1 MPTKNQSIYV
11 VKDGFVGDYG
21 KGSQPFPA
29 GERFT
34 ADHPAV
40 KKWPQL
46 FRAEISNGQAEQ
58 ASEHVE
64 QATAA
69 PGEKRG

>member
-1 MPTKNQSIYV
+1 MPTTAPDATYV

-21 KGSQPFPA
+21 KGATSFPQ
-29 GERFT
+29 GDRFD
-34 ADHPAV
+34 ASHPAV

-46 FRAEISNGQAEQ
+46 FRPEIARDELR
-58 ASEHVE
+58 VE

-69 PGEKRG
+69 PGEKRGK